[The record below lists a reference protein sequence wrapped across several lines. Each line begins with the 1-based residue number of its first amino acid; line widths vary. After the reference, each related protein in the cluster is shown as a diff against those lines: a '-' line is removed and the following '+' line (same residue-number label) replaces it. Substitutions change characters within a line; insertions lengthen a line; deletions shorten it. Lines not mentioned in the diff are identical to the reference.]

1 MFDKGSSKVRG
12 ADKPKIEKFGT
23 TLAQPELPAFPDHA
37 EAERAAGRV
46 MRTVTAGGRGV
57 LVLLV
62 VITAACSGSSQAAD
76 RASQTSQSGCRTG
89 GQMSDGP
96 VVGSDVLLQNVLVD
110 GRGRQ
115 AGYRI
120 YDDGRLERRPIGK
133 PWVSGP
139 TLVREQVER
148 VRGAIRGSGVDRLE
162 PRYEPTPAQRA
173 DAEGVVLHLHA
184 EVDGAPR
191 TVAVVRPC
199 RVPAVD
205 ALIARVDAVLK
216 EVW

>member
-1 MFDKGSSKVRG
+1 
-12 ADKPKIEKFGT
+12 
-23 TLAQPELPAFPDHA
+23 
-37 EAERAAGRV
+37 
-46 MRTVTAGGRGV
+46 
-57 LVLLV
+57 
-62 VITAACSGSSQAAD
+62 
-76 RASQTSQSGCRTG
+76 
-89 GQMSDGP
+89 
-96 VVGSDVLLQNVLVD
+96 VLLQNVLVD
-110 GRGRQ
+110 ARGRQ

-120 YDDGRLERRPIGK
+120 YEDGRLERRPIGK